1 MAGVLVVAEHVRG
14 RLRDVTRELIT
25 AGRELCTGE
34 PGPLMVAVIAADP
47 SGLVEECNLE
57 GVDEVLTV
65 TVEQAEFVSD
75 VYVQAA
81 EAIVRDRN
89 PSVTLAGFT
98 VDGMG
103 FGPALAVRLGM
114 GFASDV
120 IAVGHADGE
129 LIAYREMYGGKVQ
142 AEIDFPGKRHLLLLL
157 RPTVWAA
164 AESAGSAAVAVASV
178 DIDQSRVRSRHI
190 EFRDPPVGDVDITT
204 ADFILSVG
212 RGIGE
217 QQNLEQFRRLA
228 AKMGATLGVSR
239 PLVDAGWMPSA
250 HQVGQ
255 SGRTVKPRVYLAFG
269 ISGAVQHLAGMKT
282 SGTIIAVNS
291 DPDAP
296 IFGVAHFGAVADL
309 FDVAEELE
317 RLP

>member
-1 MAGVLVVAEHVRG
+1 VLVIAEHVRG

-25 AGRELCTGE
+25 AGRELCTRE
-34 PGPLMVAVIAADP
+34 PGPLMVAVIAAETA
-47 SGLVEECNLE
+47 GLTDECNME

-65 TVEQAEFVSD
+65 TVPQTEFVAD

-81 EAIVRDRN
+81 AAIVRDRD

-103 FGPALAVRLGM
+103 FGPALAVRLEM

-120 IAVGHADGE
+120 IAVGHVDGE

-142 AEIDFPGKRHLLLLL
+142 AEIDFPGKRNLLLL

-164 AESAGSAAVAVASV
+164 AESAGSAVATTASV
-178 DIDQSRVRSRHI
+178 EVDQARVRSRHI
-190 EFRDPPVGDVDITT
+190 EFRDPPVGDVDITS
-204 ADFILSVG
+204 ADFVLSVG

-217 QQNLEQFRRLA
+217 QQNLDQFRRLA
-228 AKMGATLGVSR
+228 AKLGATLGVSR

-282 SGTIIAVNS
+282 SGTIIAVNT

-296 IFGVAHFGAVADL
+296 IFGVAHYGAVADL

>member
-1 MAGVLVVAEHVRG
+1 MAGVLVIAEHVRG

-25 AGRELCTGE
+25 AGRDLCTRE

-57 GVDEVLTV
+57 GVDQVLAV

-120 IAVGHADGE
+120 IAVGHVDGE

-142 AEIDFPGKRHLLLLL
+142 VEIDFPGKRNLLLL

-164 AESAGSAAVAVASV
+164 AESAGSAAVGAASV

-190 EFRDPPVGDVDITT
+190 EFRDPPVGDVDITS

-217 QQNLEQFRRLA
+217 QQNLDQFRRLA